1 MYMISGLLSAFAA
14 IINVARVEVGE
25 PILGDGWE
33 LDAIAAVAIGGTA
46 MTGGIGNVLGT
57 LIGALILGVLNNLF
71 NLLNISAYIQE
82 VVRGVIILVAVL
94 ATTRKK

>member
-1 MYMISGLLSAFAA
+1 MISGLLSAFAA

-46 MTGGIGNVLGT
+46 MTGGVGNVLGT